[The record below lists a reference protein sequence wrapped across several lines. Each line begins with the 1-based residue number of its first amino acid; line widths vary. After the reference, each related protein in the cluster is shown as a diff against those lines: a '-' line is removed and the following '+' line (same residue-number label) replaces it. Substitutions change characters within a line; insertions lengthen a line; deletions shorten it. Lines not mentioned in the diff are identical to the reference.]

1 MTAWAACKVVIVG
14 VTGHRDV
21 EQEPGELL
29 MFARL
34 SVAMMVKQGVTEII
48 TGMARGWD
56 LKVARAAFD
65 QGIPYCAAIPFPG
78 QPDNWDEADQQ
89 DWAWAVTR
97 ASRKVVVSPFKL
109 NVVYLKRNEWIVN
122 NCHELWSLWDSRD
135 HGGTRHCVLYAEGLG
150 HTVRPLWEPWLRFRA
165 ERT

>member
-1 MTAWAACKVVIVG
+1 MIYG

-34 SVAMMVKQGVTEII
+34 SVAKMVERGCTEII

-65 QGIPYCAAIPFPG
+65 LGVPYIAALPFPD
-78 QPDNWDEADQQ
+78 QPNAWAQADQE
-89 DWAWAVTR
+89 DWAWAIQR
-97 ASRKVVVSPFKL
+97 AARCEVIGSLPL
-109 NVVYLKRNEWIVN
+109 NIFYIKRDRWIVDQSV
-122 NCHELWSLWDSRD
+122 ELWALDSGRPSGS
-135 HGGTRHCVLYAEGLG
+135 HTTVLYADEIGR
-150 HTVRPLWEPWLRFRA
+150 TVRQLWGPWTRFRA

>member
-1 MTAWAACKVVIVG
+1 MIVG

-29 MFARL
+29 TFARL
-34 SVAMMVKQGVTEII
+34 SVALMVKRGCSEII

-65 QGIPYCAAIPFPG
+65 LGVPYCAAIPFPG
-78 QPDNWDEADQQ
+78 QPDLWAKPDQEE
-89 DWAWAVTR
+89 WAWAVNR
-97 ASRKVVVSPFKL
+97 ASRQVVVGSLPLDVF
-109 NVVYLKRNEWIVN
+109 YRRRNEWIVN
-122 NCHELWSLWDSRD
+122 TSHELWSFWSGKP
-135 HGGTRHCVLYAEGLG
+135 GGTQHCVLYAEGLG

-165 ERT
+165 ERD

>member
-1 MTAWAACKVVIVG
+1 MIYG

-29 MFARL
+29 AFARL
-34 SVAMMVKQGVTEII
+34 FVARLAEEGCSEII

-56 LKVARAAFD
+56 LAVARAAYD
-65 QGIPYCAAIPFPG
+65 VGVPYCAAIPFAG
-78 QPDNWDEADQQ
+78 QPNLWVTADQVE
-89 DWAWAVTR
+89 WAWAVQR
-97 ASRKVVVSPFKL
+97 ASRQVVVSKYPLDIAFHR
-109 NVVYLKRNEWIVN
+109 RNQWIVDN
-122 NCHELWSLWDSRD
+122 SHELCSLWDGRD

-150 HTVRPLWEPWLRFRA
+150 VTVRPLWEPWLRFRA

>member
-1 MTAWAACKVVIVG
+1 MIYG

-34 SVAMMVKQGVTEII
+34 SVAKMVERGATEII

-56 LKVARAAFD
+56 LKVARAASDAGVPF
-65 QGIPYCAAIPFPG
+65 IAAVPFPS
-78 QPDNWDEADQQ
+78 QPNLWLPADQE
-89 DWAWAVTR
+89 DWARLIQQAARVEVI
-97 ASRKVVVSPFKL
+97 SRLPL
-109 NVVYLKRNEWIVN
+109 NDSFHKRNRWIVDQSV
-122 NCHELWSLWDSRD
+122 ELWSFWNGQP
-135 HGGTRHCVLYAEGLG
+135 GGTQHCTLYAGEVGRI
-150 HTVRPLWEPWLRFRA
+150 VRPLWEPWTRFRA